1 MKNLLT
7 GPTRCLL
14 VRPEFLENTFYNLSN
29 VFRLL
34 GARSAAPPLGML
46 VVAAMLPRHWELR
59 FIDADVEPLTAAD
72 LAWAD
77 IVMVGGISP
86 QREPMLEVVR
96 RAHALGKPVVVGGS
110 GPSLQPELFA
120 DADFVVVGEAENV
133 LPRLLE
139 DLGRGIRS
147 GVYRAT

>member
-1 MKNLLT
+1 MPAPPPRSQGSMKNLLT

-14 VRPEFLENTFYNLSN
+14 VRPEFLENTFYNLSH

-96 RAHALGKPVVVGGS
+96 RARALGKSVIVGGS
-110 GPSLQPELFA
+110 GPSLQPELFT
-120 DADFVVVGEAENV
+120 DAGFVLGGGA
-133 LPRLLE
+133 
-139 DLGRGIRS
+139 GRGVPS
-147 GVYRAT
+147 LP